1 MEFLHVPVML
11 EECMEGLS
19 LKKGG
24 VYFDGT
30 LGGAG
35 HSSEILKR
43 TSPTGR
49 LVATDLDEEAI
60 ENAKKRLKEYE
71 GRYSLFHSDYKDFN
85 EVKKQADVEY
95 FDGALLDLGVSSYQL
110 DNRERGFSYLG
121 EARLDMRMN
130 RDNPKS
136 AWEVVNLYDKA
147 RLKYIF
153 SVYGEEKFAEN
164 IAKNICLRREKSPID
179 TTKQLVGIID
189 ESIPYKFKQNGH
201 PAKKVFQAIR
211 IEVNEELDG
220 LDKCLKDI
228 VRSLKVGG
236 RLAVI
241 TFHSLEDRIVKQTFK
256 DLETDCICDKR
267 LPVCVCGK
275 KREIK
280 QINKKPIEASES
292 ERKNNPRSASAKL
305 RVIEKI

>member
-1 MEFLHVPVML
+1 MEFKHKPVL
-11 EECMEGLS
+11 FDECMGMLDVS
-19 LKKGG
+19 QDKL
-24 VYFDGT
+24 YMDGT
-30 LGGAG
+30 LGGGG
-35 HSSEILKR
+35 HSEGILER
-43 TSPTGR
+43 GGR
-49 LVATDLDEEAI
+49 LIGIDRDSEAI
-60 ENAKKRLKEYE
+60 AAAKKRLERF
-71 GRYSLFHSDYKDFN
+71 GDRATF
-85 EVKKQADVEY
+85 VKSNYADVKTVLETLDIPSI
-95 FDGALLDLGVSSYQL
+95 DGALLDLGVSSYQL
-110 DNRERGFSYLG
+110 DNPERGFSYMHD
-121 EARLDMRMN
+121 ARLDMRMN

-228 VRSLKVGG
+228 VRGLKVGG

-305 RVIEKI
+305 RIIEKI